1 MEKGCPGSRKD
12 AAAAAVACGAAA
24 VGFAH
29 SGAEDT
35 VSVCVK
41 GKDVR
46 CIHVSQIPLY
56 GVILLFRQAVLES
69 KREKA
74 ARAERI
80 LDLVAQFCGADKCDY
95 DGIENAVSERN
106 FERCRRNDMEYR
118 LERWQKESEEVKQT
132 YPQFDLAKE
141 MSDRRFFSLCYKGV
155 GLEEAY
161 LIVHKDELFTAAM
174 EYAASEL
181 MRSGAFCKSGRMKE
195 GALSSAGEVTKSEKS
210 LSKNER
216 KELIRRTERGERV
229 VL

>member
-1 MEKGCPGSRKD
+1 MEATENVQATEGGIEN
-12 AAAAAVACGAAA
+12 
-24 VGFAH
+24 
-29 SGAEDT
+29 AET
-35 VSVCVK
+35 SEEVK
-41 GKDVR
+41 AQKSEESLSENNKPDKAEGEQNEDKAE
-46 CIHVSQIPLY
+46 
-56 GVILLFRQAVLES
+56 LFRQAVLKS
-69 KREKA
+69 KRERA
-74 ARAERI
+74 ARAEQI

-118 LERWQKESEEVKQT
+118 LERWQKESEEVKQM

-174 EYAASEL
+174 EYAAFEL
-181 MRSGAFCKSGRMKE
+181 MRSGAFCKSDRMKE
-195 GALSSAGEVTKSEKS
+195 GALSPAGEVTKSEKS

>member
-1 MEKGCPGSRKD
+1 MEATENVQATDNGIEN
-12 AAAAAVACGAAA
+12 
-24 VGFAH
+24 
-29 SGAEDT
+29 AET
-35 VSVCVK
+35 SEEVK
-41 GKDVR
+41 VQKSDEGLSENNKPDKAEGE
-46 CIHVSQIPLY
+46 QNEDKAE
-56 GVILLFRQAVLES
+56 LFRQAVLKS
-69 KREKA
+69 KRERA

-80 LDLVAQFCGADKCDY
+80 LSLVAQFCGADKCDY

-141 MSDRRFFSLCYKGV
+141 MGDRRFFSLCYKGV

-181 MRSGAFCKSGRMKE
+181 MRSGALCKIDRMKE
-195 GALSSAGEVTKSEKS
+195 GALSPAGEVTKSEKS

-216 KELIRRTERGERV
+216 KELIRRAERGERV

>member
-1 MEKGCPGSRKD
+1 MEATENVQ
-12 AAAAAVACGAAA
+12 AADNGIEN
-24 VGFAH
+24 
-29 SGAEDT
+29 AET
-35 VSVCVK
+35 SEEVK
-41 GKDVR
+41 EQKRDEGLPENNKPNEAEKEQNEDKAE
-46 CIHVSQIPLY
+46 
-56 GVILLFRQAVLES
+56 LFRQAVLKS
-69 KREKA
+69 KRERA

-80 LDLVAQFCGADKCDY
+80 LSLVAQFCGADKCDY

-181 MRSGAFCKSGRMKE
+181 MRSGAFSKSGRIKE
-195 GALSSAGEVTKSEKS
+195 GTLSPAGEVTKSEKS

>member
-1 MEKGCPGSRKD
+1 MEATENVQATDNGIEN
-12 AAAAAVACGAAA
+12 
-24 VGFAH
+24 
-29 SGAEDT
+29 AET
-35 VSVCVK
+35 SEEVK
-41 GKDVR
+41 VQKSDE
-46 CIHVSQIPLY
+46 SLSENNKPDEAEKEQNEDKAE
-56 GVILLFRQAVLES
+56 LFRQAVLKS
-69 KREKA
+69 KRERA

-80 LDLVAQFCGADKCDY
+80 LGLVAQFCGADKCDY

-118 LERWQKESEEVKQT
+118 LERWQKESEEVKQM

-161 LIVHKDELFTAAM
+161 LIVHKDERFTAAM
-174 EYAASEL
+174 EYAAAEL
-181 MRSGAFCKSGRMKE
+181 MRSGAFCKSDRMKE
-195 GALSSAGEVTKSEKS
+195 GALSPAGEVTKSEKS

>member
-1 MEKGCPGSRKD
+1 MEATENVQATDNGIEN
-12 AAAAAVACGAAA
+12 
-24 VGFAH
+24 
-29 SGAEDT
+29 AET
-35 VSVCVK
+35 SEEVK
-41 GKDVR
+41 VQKSDEGLSENNKPDEAEKE
-46 CIHVSQIPLY
+46 QNEDKAE
-56 GVILLFRQAVLES
+56 LFRQAVLES

-174 EYAASEL
+174 EYASSEL

-195 GALSSAGEVTKSEKS
+195 GTLSPAGEVTKSEKS

>member
-1 MEKGCPGSRKD
+1 MEATENVQATENGIENAD
-12 AAAAAVACGAAA
+12 ASEEVK
-24 VGFAH
+24 VQK
-29 SGAEDT
+29 SEESLSENNKPNEAEGEQNED
-35 VSVCVK
+35 K
-41 GKDVR
+41 AE
-46 CIHVSQIPLY
+46 
-56 GVILLFRQAVLES
+56 LFRQAVLKS
-69 KREKA
+69 KRERA

-80 LDLVAQFCGADKCDY
+80 LSLVAQFCGADKGDY

-181 MRSGAFCKSGRMKE
+181 MRSGAFGKSGRMKE
-195 GALSSAGEVTKSEKS
+195 GTLSPAGEVTKSEKS

>member
-1 MEKGCPGSRKD
+1 MEATENVQATEGGIEN
-12 AAAAAVACGAAA
+12 
-24 VGFAH
+24 
-29 SGAEDT
+29 AET
-35 VSVCVK
+35 SEEVK
-41 GKDVR
+41 VQKSEESLSENNKPDEAEGEQNEDKAE
-46 CIHVSQIPLY
+46 
-56 GVILLFRQAVLES
+56 LFRQAVLKS
-69 KREKA
+69 KRERA
-74 ARAERI
+74 ARAEQI

-181 MRSGAFCKSGRMKE
+181 MRSGALCKSGRMKE
-195 GALSSAGEVTKSEKS
+195 GALSPAGEVTKSEKS

>member
-1 MEKGCPGSRKD
+1 MEATENVQ
-12 AAAAAVACGAAA
+12 AAENGKEN
-24 VGFAH
+24 
-29 SGAEDT
+29 AET
-35 VSVCVK
+35 SEEVK
-41 GKDVR
+41 VQKSDE
-46 CIHVSQIPLY
+46 SLSENNKPDKAEKEQNEDKAE
-56 GVILLFRQAVLES
+56 LFRQAVLKS
-69 KREKA
+69 KRERA

-80 LDLVAQFCGADKCDY
+80 LSLVAQFCGADKCDY

-118 LERWQKESEEVKQT
+118 LERWQKESEEVKQM

-174 EYAASEL
+174 EYVASEL
-181 MRSGAFCKSGRMKE
+181 MRSGAFCKSGRIKE
-195 GALSSAGEVTKSEKS
+195 GTLSPVGEVTKSEKS